1 MRASSSTDH
10 SSPAPTRAGHRWAME
25 IGPLA
30 AIVALLW
37 VKLVYFSALLPS
49 EWWAPEESIIKWMRP
64 AFHAVSAVGAH
75 PEVLM
80 PTLAALLFLVAAFL
94 LLPRV
99 PRLLVLLALDL
110 FLTSLA
116 ITDLVHVRYYA
127 DVVSLSD
134 VMMAPMVLGV
144 LPRVFESLSTLNALY
159 YLDVVVGLLL
169 LPWYGRAGRRVP
181 PLPRPTRI
189 GLGLGVLG
197 AGLALAVPTARLAW
211 RNGPALLG
219 YSSPRIELAAAIGI
233 LPYHLGDLALRL
245 AATKPSIGEPERQ
258 RVLHF
263 LANHARAAQ
272 GPSPL
277 FGIARGK
284 NVIVINAESL
294 QAFPLDL
301 VIDGQPITPRLSAF
315 ARESLHFVNF
325 FDQTH
330 LGTTSDAE
338 FAAMH
343 SLHPLAVGVLSNHFS
358 YNHHRGLPRILSEHG
373 YATVSACAAQAD
385 FWNMRAMHAGLGF
398 QQSFFEDRFRMTE
411 LIGPW
416 LADHEFF
423 AQIMP
428 ILTAQPAPFMAFLL
442 TASNHHPYRLPP
454 EHRELSLGAL
464 EGTLLGDYLQS
475 VRYFDRAFGTF
486 VDRLRAAGLLETS
499 VVVVYGDHHGFL
511 GDPPELG
518 GLLGISARDEYRTL
532 QVRKRVPMMI
542 RLPHAAKARVEAV
555 AGGHLDIAP
564 TILSL
569 LGITHESGLML
580 GRDLTQ
586 GGTSLVVFRDG
597 SFTDGTTWY
606 ARHVGRAS
614 GTCYAVKTGQRV
626 DCRPVEPQRREA
638 RDRLEVSDLVIRGDL
653 IPSLT
658 PSRR

>member
-1 MRASSSTDH
+1 
-10 SSPAPTRAGHRWAME
+10 ME
-25 IGPLA
+25 VGPLA
-30 AIVALLW
+30 AIVVLLW
-37 VKLVYFSALLPS
+37 AKLVYFSALLPS

-64 AFHAVSAVGAH
+64 AFHAVSAVRAH

-80 PTLAALLFLVAAFL
+80 ATLAALLLLVATFL

-99 PRLLVLLALDL
+99 PRVLALLALDL

-159 YLDVVVGLLL
+159 YLDVAIGLLL
-169 LPWYGRAGRRVP
+169 LPWYWRAGRRIP

-197 AGLALAVPTARLAW
+197 AGLVLAVPTARLAW

-245 AATKPSIGEPERQ
+245 AAKKPRIGEPERQ

-263 LANHARAAQ
+263 LADHARAAQ

-428 ILTAQPAPFMAFLL
+428 ILTGQPAPFMAFLL

-475 VRYFDRAFGTF
+475 VRYFDRAFGTL

-499 VVVVYGDHHGFL
+499 VVVIYGDHHGFL

-518 GLLGISARDEYRTL
+518 GLLGISAQDEYRTL

-542 RLPHAAKARVEAV
+542 RLPHAAKAGVETV

-606 ARHVGRAS
+606 ARHVGRAA
-614 GTCYAVKTGQRV
+614 GTCYAVRTGQRV
-626 DCRPVEPQRREA
+626 DCGPVERQRREA